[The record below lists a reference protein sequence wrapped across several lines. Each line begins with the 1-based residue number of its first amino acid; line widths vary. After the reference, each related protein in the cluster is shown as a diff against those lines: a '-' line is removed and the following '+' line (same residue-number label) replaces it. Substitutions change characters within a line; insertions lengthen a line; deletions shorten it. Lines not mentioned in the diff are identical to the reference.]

1 MSIEDSPVVLGV
13 LVDCSGSM
21 TGKMETVQKAIL
33 AAWQQAATY
42 EIPLACWGF
51 SGFKTPAARPVI
63 TYEDDA
69 YQSPEKIQGLEVSGP
84 TILAPAFEEVC
95 QAMYR
100 FAQRQRVVIIIFD
113 GEVNDRALARDALFA
128 QSGLFELVGV
138 FLTDGF
144 AKSDAEAL
152 IEDSLINLGL
162 DELFVVNRSTLM
174 RVLLE
179 LVIRYDWRNSTN
191 D

>member
-21 TGKMETVQKAIL
+21 AGKMEAVQKAIL
-33 AAWQQAATY
+33 AAWQQATTY

-51 SGFKTPAARPVI
+51 SDFKTPAARPVI
-63 TYEDDA
+63 AYEDDA
-69 YQSPEKIQGLEVSGP
+69 YQSPEKVQGLEVSGP
-84 TILAPAFEEVC
+84 TILSPAFKEVC

-113 GEVNDRALARDALFA
+113 GEINEARTSLFA
-128 QSGLFELVGV
+128 QNGFFELVGI

-144 AKSDAEAL
+144 KKSVVESM

-162 DELFVVNRSTLM
+162 DELFVVTKSNLT

-179 LVIRYDWRNSTN
+179 LVIRYDWRPGTK